1 MKSFDPD
8 PRERRGGRSL
18 QQPTISMRLDHI
30 AYRVSDRQKTADFFM
45 SSFGYRMQTEF
56 DINFDDGSKARCFAL
71 EPPEKP
77 AGEAPWSVVAPQVA
91 GEVPYHMAPEI
102 FISSGDA
109 NSIVGQWVAARG
121 GIGGIHHLAYQVD
134 SVEQTM
140 REWKEKGYA
149 EFSTEDVL
157 RCPDLVQVFTKP
169 SQLTGVIYEFI
180 QRGRHGFCADNVK
193 DLMNSTKAYK

>member
-1 MKSFDPD
+1 MKLGKPHVEF
-8 PRERRGGRSL
+8 
-18 QQPTISMRLDHI
+18 PTAQAKPPMRLDHI
-30 AYRVSDRQKTADFFM
+30 AYRVADRQKTADFFIK
-45 SSFGYRMQTEF
+45 SFGYRLQTEF
-56 DINFDDGSKARCFAL
+56 DINFDDGSRARCFAL

-77 AGEAPWSVVAPQVA
+77 MSEAPWSIVAPQLA
-91 GEVPYHMAPEI
+91 GNVPYHMAPEI

-121 GIGGIHHLAYQVD
+121 GVGGIHHLAYQVD
-134 SVEQTM
+134 SVEETM

-180 QRGRHGFCADNVK
+180 ERGRHGFCADNVK
-193 DLMNSTKAYK
+193 DLMNSTKVYK

>member
-1 MKSFDPD
+1 
-8 PRERRGGRSL
+8 
-18 QQPTISMRLDHI
+18 MRLDHI
-30 AYRVSDRQKTADFFM
+30 AYRVANRQKTADFFIK
-45 SSFGYRMQTEF
+45 SFGYRLQTEF

-77 AGEAPWSVVAPQVA
+77 VDEAPWSVVAPQLA

-102 FISSGDA
+102 FISSGDP

-121 GIGGIHHLAYQVD
+121 GVGGIHHLAYQVD
-134 SVEQTM
+134 SVEATM
-140 REWKEKGYA
+140 RDWKEKGYA

-180 QRGRHGFCADNVK
+180 ERGRHGFCADNVK